1 MVNARFHHQR
11 ALSIAFLGILSGT
24 TACGAEV
31 APVQPASAAVPR
43 GDRTLSIDVNEAADG
58 DYDPAFRLGRE
69 VGAQAVSLSIP
80 WDTFEVAP
88 GVFSPEPDFLA
99 IANAYYPASDTSLAI
114 TLAPIDTNQLRVPA
128 DLAGL
133 AFDDPRMIERFN
145 RALEQALSRVPDTQ
159 VSVLAIGN
167 EVDVYLQQDAGRCA
181 AYAVFFAAASD
192 HARSLRPGLRV
203 GTKATS
209 SGLLGESRACLE
221 AINRHSDVILATYY
235 PLRSDFSVRPP
246 SSPAQDFAA
255 LVEAAGS
262 KPVYLLEVGYPSSEL
277 LGSSEAQQAEFVRQ
291 VFTAWDAQAQAI
303 PYLCFT
309 WMHDISDDALR
320 DYQDYYG
327 LDAPPFAAFLA
338 TLGLRTR
345 DGQDKPAFR
354 ALAEEASA
362 RGW

>member
-1 MVNARFHHQR
+1 V
-11 ALSIAFLGILSGT
+11 LGDS
-24 TACGAEV
+24 ACS
-31 APVQPASAAVPR
+31 APVATGLPDPVVPAVTPVAR
-43 GDRTLSIDVNEAADG
+43 GERTLSIDVNEPSDG
-58 DYDPAFRLGRE
+58 NYDAAFRLARE

-99 IANAYYPASDTSLAI
+99 IANIYYPATGTSLAL
-114 TLAPIDTNQLRVPA
+114 TLAPIDTNQLRVPQ
-128 DLAGL
+128 DLAAL
-133 AFDDPRMIERFN
+133 SFDDPDMIERFN
-145 RALEQALSRVPDTQ
+145 RALEQALARLPETEIR
-159 VSVLAIGN
+159 VLAIGN
-167 EVDVYLQQDAGRCA
+167 EIDVYLQGDPAQCA
-181 AYAVFFAAASD
+181 AYASFMAAAAA

-209 SGLLGESRACLE
+209 SGLLGESRTCLE

-235 PLRSDFSVRPP
+235 PLGSDFSVRPA

-255 LVEAAGS
+255 LVAAAGS

-291 VFTAWDAQAQAI
+291 VFRSWDAEVASI
-303 PYLCFT
+303 PYLSFT
-309 WMHDISDDALR
+309 WMHDIPGDSLEG
-320 DYQDYYG
+320 YLGYYG
-327 LDAPPFAAFLA
+327 LDSAEFAAFLG

-345 DGQDKPAFR
+345 NGRDKLAFR
-354 ALAEEASA
+354 ALAQEAAA